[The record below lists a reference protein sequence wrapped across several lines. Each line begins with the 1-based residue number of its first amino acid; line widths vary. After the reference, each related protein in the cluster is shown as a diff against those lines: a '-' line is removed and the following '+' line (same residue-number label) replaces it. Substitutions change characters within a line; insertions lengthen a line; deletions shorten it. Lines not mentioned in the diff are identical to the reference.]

1 MWYSNF
7 IKTSLRKHNLRID
20 FRVYLGDEAE
30 YPTQSE
36 IESKIKSI
44 LSSAIIKGLDAVGIV
59 SRFGIA
65 PGNIAKQQA
74 EQTGIDL
81 KVIPGQ
87 DYTSADGYKA
97 VFFNVTEDVPQGLNI
112 QDAIIRAKKNNG
124 KVMLYDLKKSEAR
137 AVAGWNSTAYEPDI
151 VEIYNSKSKA
161 YKDQDIDY
169 PRVVSSAARSG
180 SELEHTPIY
189 TELSR
194 KRLEDYG
201 FILKDEGVDFVPKY
215 LQPTQEIDN
224 A

>member
-1 MWYSNF
+1 MWYSKF
-7 IKTSLRKHNLRID
+7 VKTSLRKHNLRVD

-44 LSSAIIKGLDAVGIV
+44 LSSAIIKGLDVIGIV
-59 SRFGIA
+59 SKFGIE

-74 EQTGIDL
+74 ESTGIDL
-81 KVIPGQ
+81 KVLPGQ
-87 DYTSADGYKA
+87 DYLSADGYKA
-97 VFFNVTEDVPQGLNI
+97 VFYNIKENIPQGLPI
-112 QDAIIRAKKNNG
+112 QDAILRAKKQNG

-137 AVAGWNSTAYEPDI
+137 AVSGWNSTSYEPDI

-161 YKDQDIDY
+161 YKDQDIDF
-169 PRVVSSAARSG
+169 PRVVSSASRSG

-201 FILKDEGVDFVPKY
+201 FIFKDEGVNFVPKY
-215 LQPTQEIDN
+215 LQPQGGLEN